1 MPVLPLCLRLGH
13 NHAVMTGTAAPS
25 PLSLAAG
32 LIAAGRFDAALKA
45 LADVPGD
52 AAGLDALL
60 GEARLGRKE
69 AAAAAA
75 HLERARAERPGDT
88 RLGLLL
94 ARARM
99 LGNDPGR
106 AVALL
111 EELPPSAARDEILAA
126 ALRRDAR
133 LADCVRLVE
142 AAAASTEQMRYERA
156 MSLNGLGRAAEALA
170 AWDELTAARPDWAAA
185 WYGGHGPALELRG
198 ADEAL
203 RRLERAAA
211 CPKANGRYLA
221 MAAAHDVLAGRPP
234 RRFDPRHAHVVDSA
248 AALAPHLAPGWR
260 LFGLSAPLL
269 AWALGEAERPGL
281 VLEFGVR
288 RGTSL
293 AVLAAHAGQEVHGFD
308 SFEGLPEA
316 WGATHAGVLTTGG
329 ALPEAGA
336 NARLHPGWFEDT
348 LPPFLAAH
356 AGPVRFANIDS
367 DIYSSARTVLGA
379 LRDRIGPGTVLV
391 FDEMIGNRTWRDD
404 EYRAFMEF
412 AAETGCAWEII
423 AVNLATKQVA
433 ARIG

>member
-1 MPVLPLCLRLGH
+1 
-13 NHAVMTGTAAPS
+13 MTGISASS
-25 PLSLAAG
+25 PLSHAAG

-45 LADVPGD
+45 LAGVAEGT
-52 AAGLDALL
+52 AGLDALR

-69 AAAAAA
+69 AAAALA
-75 HLERARAERPGDT
+75 HLERARAGAPGDG

-94 ARARM
+94 ARAHM

-106 AVALL
+106 AVELL
-111 EELPPSAARDEILAA
+111 EGLPASTARDEVLAA

-133 LADCVRLVE
+133 LEDCARLVE
-142 AAAASTEQMRYERA
+142 TAHAPTGQMRYERA

-211 CPKANGRYLA
+211 CPKANGRYRA
-221 MAAAHDVLAGRPP
+221 MAAAHDALAGRPVRP
-234 RRFDPRHAHVVDSA
+234 FDPRHAHVVESA
-248 AALAPHLAPGWR
+248 AALTPRLAPGWR

-316 WGATHAGVLTTGG
+316 WGSTHAGVLTTGG
-329 ALPEAGA
+329 ALPEAGSA
-336 NARLHPGWFEDT
+336 ARLHPGWFEDT
-348 LPPFLAAH
+348 LPPFLATH

-391 FDEMIGNRTWRDD
+391 FDELIGNRTWRDD
-404 EYRAFMEF
+404 EYRALAEF
-412 AAETGCAWEII
+412 TAETGAAWEVI
-423 AVNLATKQVA
+423 AVNPATKQVA
-433 ARIG
+433 IRMG